1 MKAIFKATLTIA
13 VICAICAITGCI
25 QAEPTLILKEDG
37 SGTFDLE
44 YSISEQSITQFRAMM
59 RLRDELMA
67 ASGKPAAPPDDPL
80 IMLFYNPAEK
90 AFTTFFSKYKA
101 NGIRI
106 AKISVDTRNASK
118 KTHIR
123 LDFESLSQIA
133 QTDLFT
139 NHRISLQKNK
149 AGDYILKRDK
159 TDKDSSNKT
168 LSQQEH
174 EGLTPLLGG
183 FNVTVRV
190 NTPGMILRSNA
201 AKTSRFTAQWTFNYN
216 KNPHAIT
223 DLHDSLM
230 QLTFAGKNIEL

>member
-1 MKAIFKATLTIA
+1 MKAVFKATLIIA

-37 SGTFDLE
+37 SGSFDLE

-59 RLRDELMA
+59 KLRDELMA
-67 ASGKPAAPPDDPL
+67 ASGKPAAKPDDPL
-80 IMLFYNPAEK
+80 IMLFYNPSKE
-90 AFTTFFSKYKA
+90 AFIAFFKKYKA

-123 LDFESLSQIA
+123 LDFESLPRMA

-139 NHRISLQKNK
+139 SHRISLQKNK

-159 TDKDSSNKT
+159 ADKASNNKT
-168 LSQQEH
+168 LSPQEH
-174 EGLTPLLGG
+174 EELTPLLGG
-183 FNVTVRV
+183 FDVTVRI

-201 AKTSRFTAQWTFNYN
+201 AKTSRFTAQWDFNYN
-216 KNPHAIT
+216 KNPNAIT
-223 DLHDSLM
+223 DLHDSLI
-230 QLTFAGKNIEL
+230 QLTFTGKNIKL